1 MNTSST
7 LPLHPAARP
16 VVELIG
22 ILGAA
27 AEIAA
32 RKAARSTFR
41 SIDRR
46 AGHRRIAPTESN
58 PAGESTTPMWNALAD
73 QLHLALQKHGAK
85 ARLARHLGVPRQR
98 VSDFVKSRR
107 LPDAEMTLRMLHW
120 LAELHAGRDT
130 SLVVPPDPERFPPTK
145 A

>member
-1 MNTSST
+1 MSASSFV
-7 LPLHPAARP
+7 PLHPAARP

-41 SIDRR
+41 ASDRR
-46 AGHRRIAPTESN
+46 EGHRRIAATDAN
-58 PAGESTTPMWNALAD
+58 PAGESPTPMWDALAD
-73 QLHLALQKHGAK
+73 QLHLALQKRGAK
-85 ARLARHLGVPRQR
+85 ARLARLLGVPRQR
-98 VSDFVKSRR
+98 VSDFVKGRR
-107 LPDAEMTLRMLHW
+107 LPDAETTLRMLHW
-120 LAELHAGRDT
+120 LAELHAGRDS
-130 SLVVPPDPERFPPTK
+130 SLVVPPDPEQFPPAK